1 MESGSAG
8 KEHEYLE
15 SKNERPE
22 RAHDRNAPND
32 QDGDSG
38 CI

>member
-1 MESGSAG
+1 MESG
-8 KEHEYLE
+8 KEHEYLA

-22 RAHDRNAPND
+22 RAHDSFAPDD